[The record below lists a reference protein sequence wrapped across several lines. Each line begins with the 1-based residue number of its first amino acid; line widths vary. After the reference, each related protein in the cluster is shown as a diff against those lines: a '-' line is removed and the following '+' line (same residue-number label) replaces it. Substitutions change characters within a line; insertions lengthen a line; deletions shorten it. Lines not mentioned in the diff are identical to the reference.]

1 MSPAQL
7 RVDNIEEED
16 AGNFSCRVDF
26 RNSPTVATTVN
37 LQVVVSVDLVF
48 LIGGNLQVVERATK
62 PTVLS
67 DDGTEVMG
75 SIGPYRLGE
84 ALVLVCL
91 AEGKP
96 PPAIKW
102 LIQGE
107 LFDNEMD
114 PMESGDKAQRSAG
127 GQRRN
132 TLVIESLTRE
142 HSGVTLR
149 CVAENTELQQPPY
162 TDIVIELSLPVVSVT
177 MASLPSPITAGERLT
192 PLCQAWGG
200 HPPPSLQWS
209 LTSES
214 GISKPL
220 QAAGQTIVS
229 MGGNLS
235 TSSLEIVFN
244 RSDHGSLVTCKASS
258 SLFPSVSTEIKLQVI
273 CSLTLPSHQV
283 HHPPGAPST
292 DCEVDRWRDRPL
304 QGS

>member
-7 RVDNIEEED
+7 RVDNIEEGD

-26 RNSPTVATTVN
+26 SNSPTVTTTV
-37 LQVVVSVDLVF
+37 
-48 LIGGNLQVVERATK
+48 NLQVVERATK

-84 ALVLVCL
+84 PLVLVCL
-91 AEGKP
+91 AEGRP
-96 PPAIKW
+96 PPSIKW
-102 LIQGE
+102 LVQGE
-107 LFDNEMD
+107 LFDDKMD
-114 PMESGDKAQRSAG
+114 PGTEKEDEAQSLRGDADIGG

-132 TLVIESLTRE
+132 TLVLETLTRA

-149 CVAENTELQQPPY
+149 CMAENTELQQPPY
-162 TDIVIELSLPVVSVT
+162 TDIVVELSLPVVSVT
-177 MASLPSPITAGERLT
+177 IASLPSPTTAGEKLT
-192 PLCQAWGG
+192 ALCQAWGG
-200 HPPPSLQWS
+200 HPPPSLQWT

-220 QAAGQTIVS
+220 QASEPIVS

-244 RSDHGSLVTCKASS
+244 RLQH
-258 SLFPSVSTEIKLQVI
+258 FPG
-273 CSLTLPSHQV
+273 
-283 HHPPGAPST
+283 HPPCH
-292 DCEVDRWRDRPL
+292 DYLR
-304 QGS
+304 

>member
-127 GQRRN
+127 G
-132 TLVIESLTRE
+132 
-142 HSGVTLR
+142 
-149 CVAENTELQQPPY
+149 
-162 TDIVIELSLPVVSVT
+162 LP
-177 MASLPSPITAGERLT
+177 R
-192 PLCQAWGG
+192 
-200 HPPPSLQWS
+200 
-209 LTSES
+209 
-214 GISKPL
+214 
-220 QAAGQTIVS
+220 
-229 MGGNLS
+229 
-235 TSSLEIVFN
+235 
-244 RSDHGSLVTCKASS
+244 
-258 SLFPSVSTEIKLQVI
+258 
-273 CSLTLPSHQV
+273 
-283 HHPPGAPST
+283 
-292 DCEVDRWRDRPL
+292 
-304 QGS
+304 